1 MRWTYHVGNTNA
13 NATLAGRGVIK
24 EEVKLR
30 VANGRDMSVMR
41 SVMIF
46 LVSNDGPRE
55 KHCHEKSRFS
65 VGWPTLPH
73 FHIISMEE
81 NTDKNKNTNTGGE
94 LR

>member
-55 KHCHEKSRFS
+55 KHCHEKSGSAASQLVCQLYITYYINGRK
-65 VGWPTLPH
+65 H
-73 FHIISMEE
+73 
-81 NTDKNKNTNTGGE
+81 
-94 LR
+94 

>member
-1 MRWTYHVGNTNA
+1 M
-13 NATLAGRGVIK
+13 IK

-55 KHCHEKSRFS
+55 KHCHENSGSAAFRL
-65 VGWPTLPH
+65 VGRLCLTSILHQWKKTQ
-73 FHIISMEE
+73 IKTKTQIQ
-81 NTDKNKNTNTGGE
+81 
-94 LR
+94 